1 MKFYTY
7 VNQIGNKIYTRD
19 IDNKGTEFSD
29 SVSFKPTLYVPCP
42 PEKSTFK
49 SLDGKPLA
57 PLKFPNIKEC
67 RDFVNQYSDVTNY
80 PIYGNKNYAYQYI
93 SENYSEKIEW
103 DGSKLSIYTL
113 DIEVASDDGFPDIRI
128 ANAPITA
135 LTVHSTIND
144 TYYVFGMGEYTPK
157 DSDKIVKYFRCD
169 NEEEM
174 MHIFLDWWKDNPPNI
189 VTGWNCKFF
198 DIPYII
204 NRMKYLDLD
213 FKYLSP
219 IKRVYDKNTIIAG
232 QDNMYYSIIGI
243 SILDYL
249 DLYKKYTYKNRESY
263 RLDYIGQVE
272 LGMGK
277 VTDEQMQGYDLY
289 KTDYQKFIEYN
300 IKDVEIV
307 KKLDDKMKLLDLLIT
322 IAYESKINF
331 EDVFSPVRT
340 WEAII
345 YNFLKKQNIAIPNKK
360 NQSIGNR
367 TIEGGYVKDPD
378 LGLHKWVVS
387 FDLNSLYPHL
397 IQQYNISPETL
408 YNGVVCADSKDIGVD
423 GLLEQ
428 KLDTDYLKQKDITL
442 TPNGQHFT
450 TKFQGFL
457 PKLMKSMYDDRVTY
471 KKKMLEEEQK
481 LEDGNYKNKQ
491 DVVNNISKYNN
502 AQMAK
507 KILLNSAYGAL
518 ANQYFLY
525 YSLEQ
530 AEAITTSGQLSIR
543 WIEKYINTFIN
554 DLLKTEDND
563 YVIASDTDSIYITF
577 DKLVNEVC
585 REGLETE
592 KVISFLDKVCK
603 DKIEPYINSCYKIL
617 HAYVNSYEQKMVMK
631 RELIADKGIW
641 TAKKRY
647 ILNVYDSE
655 GVRYKEPKLKIM
667 GIESVR
673 SSTPQWCRENIQSLI
688 KTIINT
694 DEKTVIKSIEEYRF
708 RFKELS
714 FSEIAFPR
722 GVKGLSKYKSSKDIY
737 IKATPIH
744 VRGTLL
750 FNHHLKEK
758 KLTRKYQLIRDGEKI
773 KFAYLKEPNI
783 LGENV
788 IAIATVL
795 PSEFGLEKYID
806 YDLQFDKSF
815 LQPIKNILDA
825 IGWKSE
831 NISTLESFFG

>member
-7 VNQIGNKIYTRD
+7 ASQVFNKIYVRE
-19 IDNKGTEFSD
+19 IDNKGEEYSETIN
-29 SVSFKPTLYVPCP
+29 FKPTLYVTTPR
-42 PEKSTFK
+42 EQATFR
-49 SLDGKPLA
+49 SLDNKPLGDVT
-57 PLKFPNIKEC
+57 FGSIKEC
-67 RDFVNQYSDVTNY
+67 KDFLEQYDNVTNFKV
-80 PIYGNKNYAYQYI
+80 YGNKNFVFQYLSEEYAEDVQWDK
-93 SENYSEKIEW
+93 SKI
-103 DGSKLSIYTL
+103 LIYTM
-113 DIEVASDDGFPDIRI
+113 DIEVASDNGFPDIRL
-128 ANAPITA
+128 ANAPITS
-135 LTVHSTIND
+135 LTVHNSIND
-144 TYYVFGMGEYTPK
+144 VYYVFGTGEYTPNDPEK
-157 DSDKIVKYFRCD
+157 TIKYFRSD

-174 MHIFLDWWKDNPPNI
+174 MELFLGWWKDYPPHI

-198 DIPYII
+198 DIPYIV
-204 NRMKYLDLD
+204 NRLKYLNLEY
-213 FKYLSP
+213 KHLSP
-219 IKRVYDKNTIIAG
+219 INRVVDRNVVIAGRDNMFYTIIG
-232 QDNMYYSIIGI
+232 VST
-243 SILDYL
+243 LDYI
-249 DLYKKYTYKNRESY
+249 DLYKKYTYKVRESY

-307 KKLDDKMKLLDLLIT
+307 KKLDDKMKLLDLIIT

-331 EDVFSPVRT
+331 EDVFSPVKT
-340 WEAII
+340 WETII
-345 YNFLKKQNIAIPNKK
+345 YNFLKDQNIAVP
-360 NQSIGNR
+360 QNR
-367 TIEGGYVKDPD
+367 HRGDSKGIEGGYVKDPH

-397 IQQYNISPETL
+397 IQQYNISPETISRDEVL
-408 YNGVVCADSKDIGVD
+408 KIKYNGGVN
-423 GLLEQ
+423 GLLE
-428 KLDTDYLKQKDITL
+428 KRLDTKYLKEMNMTL
-442 TPNGQHFT
+442 TPNGQHFS
-450 TKFQGFL
+450 TKRQGFL
-457 PKLMKSMYDDRVTY
+457 PKLMKAMYDERVIY
-471 KKKMLEEEQK
+471 KKKMLEEEQR
-481 LEDGNYKNKQ
+481 LEDGNYKNKEE
-491 DVVNNISKYNN
+491 VVNNIAKYNN
-502 AQMAK
+502 VQMAK

-525 YSLEQ
+525 YSPEQ
-530 AEAITTSGQLSIR
+530 AEAVTMSGQLSIR
-543 WIEKYINTFIN
+543 WIEKYINRFIN
-554 DLLKTEDND
+554 DLLKTGDTD

-577 DKLVNEVC
+577 DKLVNEVWG
-585 REGLETE
+585 EEAETE
-592 KVISFLDKVCK
+592 KVISFLDKMCK
-603 DKIEPYINSCYKIL
+603 DKIEPYINECYQVL
-617 HAYVNSYEQKMVMK
+617 HSYVNSYEQKMVMK
-631 RELIADKGIW
+631 RESIADKGIW

-688 KTIINT
+688 NTIINT
-694 DEKTVIKSIEEYRF
+694 DEQTVIKSIEDF
-708 RFKELS
+708 REVFRTLK

-750 FNHHLKEK
+750 FNHQLKERN
-758 KLTRKYQLIRDGEKI
+758 LTKKYQLIRDGEKI

-815 LQPIKNILDA
+815 LQPVKNILDV

-831 NISTLESFFG
+831 NISSLESFFG

>member
-7 VNQIGNKIYTRD
+7 VGQFQNKIYVRD
-19 IDNKGTEFSD
+19 IDSKGEEYSEYVPFE
-29 SVSFKPTLYVPCP
+29 PTLYVPCP
-42 PEKSTFK
+42 PEKATFK
-49 SLDGKPLA
+49 TLENKPLA
-57 PLKFPNIKEC
+57 AIKFPDINEC
-67 RDFVNQYSDVTNY
+67 KDFVEQYDGVTNY
-80 PIYGNKNYAYQYI
+80 AFHGTKSYVSQYI
-93 SENYSEKIEW
+93 SETYPDIKWDRSKI
-103 DGSKLSIYTL
+103 LIYTL
-113 DIEVASDDGFPDIRI
+113 DIEVASEHGFPDIRS
-128 ANAPITA
+128 ASSPITS
-135 LTVHSTIND
+135 LSIHNSITDV
-144 TYYVFGMGEYTPK
+144 YYVFGMGEYTPN
-157 DSDKIVKYFRCD
+157 DPDKTIKYFLCD

-174 MHIFLDWWKDNPPNI
+174 MQLFLDWWHENPPHI
-189 VTGWNCKFF
+189 ISGWNCKFF
-198 DIPYII
+198 DMPYIV
-204 NRMKYLDLD
+204 NRLIFLGLNQKL
-213 FKYLSP
+213 LSP
-219 IKRVYDKNTIIAG
+219 IKKVFEKNVVIAG
-232 QDNMYYSIIGI
+232 RDNQYYGIIGV

-249 DLYKKYTYKNRESY
+249 ELYKKYTYKNRESY

-277 VTDEQMQGYDLY
+277 IQDDEVAGYNLY

-307 KKLDDKMKLLDLLIT
+307 KKLDDKMKLLDLIIT
-322 IAYESKINF
+322 IAYESQVNF
-331 EDVFSPVRT
+331 EDVFSPVKT
-340 WEAII
+340 WECII
-345 YNFLKKQNIAIPNKK
+345 YNFLKDQQIAVPNKR
-360 NQSIGNR
+360 SDAES
-367 TIEGGYVKDPD
+367 TSIEGGYVKEPHI
-378 LGLHKWVVS
+378 GMHQWVVS

-397 IQQYNISPETL
+397 IQQYNISPETISHDEVL
-408 YNGVVCADSKDIGVD
+408 KIKYREGVD
-423 GLLEQ
+423 GLLDEQ
-428 KLDTDYLKQKDITL
+428 YDTDYLREHQMTL

-450 TKFQGFL
+450 TTKQGFL

-518 ANQYFLY
+518 ANRYFMY
-525 YSLEQ
+525 YSPEQ
-530 AEAITTSGQLSIR
+530 AEAVTMSGQLSIR
-543 WIEKYINTFIN
+543 WIEKHINKFIN
-554 DLLKTEDND
+554 DLLKTGEKD

-577 DKLVNEVC
+577 DSLVNEVC

-592 KVISFLDKVCK
+592 KVITFLDKICK
-603 DKIEPYINSCYKIL
+603 DKVEPFIDEMYKNL

-631 RELIADKGIW
+631 RESIADKGIW

-688 KTIINT
+688 VTIINT
-694 DEKTVIKSIEEYRF
+694 DEQTVIKAIEDYRKV
-708 RFKELS
+708 FKTLT
-714 FSEIAFPR
+714 FNEIAFPR
-722 GVKGLSKYKSSKDIY
+722 SVKGLSKYKSSKDIY

-750 FNHHLKEK
+750 YNHQLHTR
-758 KLTRKYQLIRDGEKI
+758 KLTKKYELIKDGEKI

-795 PSEFGLEKYID
+795 PSEFDLERFID

-815 LQPIKNILDA
+815 LQPCKNILDA
-825 IGWKSE
+825 IGWKAE
-831 NISTLESFFG
+831 NISSLESFFG